1 MTLARITPNKIQGRP
16 AAAYGATVRAAKRA
30 LQERGPLTMRELVV
44 HACLTVETAKN
55 VVKQGKAKGWLVE
68 CGRHKHANGRRWVA
82 VYELDEDR
90 ALFEPNAVRET
101 PDGMKELTNVLA
113 GWR

>member
-1 MTLARITPNKIQGRP
+1 MTVARITPNKVQGRP
-16 AAAYGATVRAAKRA
+16 AAAYGLTVRAAKKA
-30 LQERGPLTMRELVV
+30 LQEHGPLTMRELVE

-55 VVKQGKAKGWLVE
+55 VIKQGKAKGWLVE

-101 PDGMKELTNVLA
+101 PEGLKELTNALA